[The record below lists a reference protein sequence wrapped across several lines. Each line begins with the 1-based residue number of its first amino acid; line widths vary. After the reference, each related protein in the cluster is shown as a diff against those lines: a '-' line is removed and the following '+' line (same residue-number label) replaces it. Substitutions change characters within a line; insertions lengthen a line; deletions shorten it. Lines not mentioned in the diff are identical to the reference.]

1 MVTTNKYTTNIQL
14 ITNNGKYVGHC
25 KYAAEMQNGE
35 AGRQYRRNGNT
46 KKMHV
51 SIVSIVSLRA
61 IKAGKIKKL
70 TKLTKLTKQIFIQ
83 AA

>member
-1 MVTTNKYTTNIQL
+1 
-14 ITNNGKYVGHC
+14 
-25 KYAAEMQNGE
+25 MQNGE
-35 AGRQYRRNGNT
+35 VGIQFRRNGNT

-70 TKLTKLTKQIFIQ
+70 TKLTNLTEQIFIYR
-83 AA
+83 